1 MGQLS
6 AFTIYNASAGSG
18 KTYTLVKAY
27 ISILLQS
34 SNTHKYR
41 QLLAITFTNKAVAEM
56 KSRVLSTLQSFILH
70 SQDPEQPYPKMLED
84 IAKDLQVNPQEISKR
99 SEEILKNILH
109 NYAAFDIVTI
119 DTLTHRILRTFAKD
133 LGLSGNFEVSL
144 QVKEAY
150 EKAVDALIE
159 KAGTDEDITN
169 TLIDFALEKADDD
182 KSWDISFDL
191 NNIAA
196 LLTKEQDRE
205 AIEELSTK
213 SLSEFKSLKALLK
226 QKMSALEKE
235 MKQVAAQLLEKV
247 HEEGLERMNFS
258 RGSFYDH
265 LTKLAADPA
274 NMDFKAA
281 WKQNIEEYS
290 FYTKTAKDHVKES
303 IDLLKP
309 LLISAF
315 TTTKNGWLTYTKF
328 NEFYKKLTPLS
339 VLHLIHQE
347 LELIK
352 EEENLLLISD
362 FNKHI
367 YTYLKDQPAAFIY
380 ERLGE
385 RYSNYF
391 IDEFQD
397 TSIMQWENLIPLIA
411 SAIESE
417 SQDKVINSL
426 LLVGDPKQAI
436 YRWRGGEAEQFIA
449 LSQKKAPFSIPDV
462 EVQPLDTNWR
472 SHEEIILFN
481 NNFFSFLAQE
491 FTIESYKEIYATDNN
506 QKTNFRKGGLVSLSF
521 VSGKT
526 NEEIE
531 PLYLDSV
538 LHIIKEISQQDIPL
552 ENICILT
559 RKNSDG
565 AAIAQYLA
573 EQDIRVV
580 SAESLLLSSA
590 PVVHFVHAFLMGIAL
605 PNRPE
610 TMVLVLEYLADRFDL
625 QDPHHFI
632 ASWVHA
638 PTLSMFEMLATDYNV
653 DFSMHIF
660 NELPLYEG
668 VEYLIR
674 ALHLDKEG
682 DAFLMGYLDAVFEF
696 TQKNSSG
703 LSGFI
708 AYFEEKKDSLS
719 VKASARQD
727 AVQIMSIHKS
737 KGLEFPIV
745 IFPYAD
751 SKINPSHDEH
761 HWLPTD
767 PSEFGGF
774 EQLMFPHK
782 QGLSDMGAQG
792 IQLYDERQGQQ
803 QFDAINV
810 LYVALTRAVERLYV
824 ISRFRESKS
833 KSKPQYYGQ
842 LFEQYLLQNDLWVD
856 EHQTYSW
863 GTSNDFRT
871 PQSSPVIV
879 QNIPFNSSS
888 KEDHKVQLITKA
900 AFLWDEKRQDAISYG
915 NLIHE
920 LMGRIQYRD
929 QREQVI
935 DQAVQ
940 EGLITQENAAE
951 VAAVLER
958 IMSHSEL
965 KELYAPENTVYNERP
980 ILSADGETHIPD
992 RIEITPS
999 GIMTIIDY
1007 KTGIPQENHE
1017 FQLDRY
1023 TKVLST
1029 MGYEDPIRKLV
1040 YVNTEITVLNV

>member
-34 SNTHKYR
+34 SNRHKYR

-56 KSRVLSTLQSFILH
+56 KSRVLSTLQSFGLH
-70 SQDPEQPYPKMLED
+70 AQDPEQPYPKMLED
-84 IAKDLQVNPQEISKR
+84 IAEELNTSPLEISKR

-182 KSWDISFDL
+182 KSWNISFDL
-191 NNIAA
+191 NKIAS

-205 AIEELSTK
+205 AIAELSTK
-213 SLSEFKSLKALLK
+213 SLSDFQALKALLK
-226 QKMSALEKE
+226 KKMKALDKE
-235 MKQVAAQLLEKV
+235 VKLVASQLLEKV
-247 HEEGLERMNFS
+247 NGEGLERMSFS

-265 LTKLAADPA
+265 LIKLAEEPTSV
-274 NMDFKAA
+274 DFKAA
-281 WKQNIEEYS
+281 WKQDIEGYS
-290 FYTKTAKDHVKES
+290 FYTKAAKES
-303 IDLLKP
+303 VKDSIDQLKP
-309 LLISAF
+309 LLITTF
-315 TTTKNGWLTYTKF
+315 TATKNAWLTIIKL

-347 LELIK
+347 LEIIK

-397 TSIMQWENLIPLIA
+397 TSIMQWENLVPLIA

-449 LSQKKAPFSIPDV
+449 LSQKNSPFSIRDI

-481 NNFFSFLAQE
+481 NNFFSFLAQK
-491 FTIESYKEIYATDNN
+491 FTVDSYKEIYALDNN

-531 PLYLDSV
+531 PLYLDKI
-538 LHIIKEISQQDIPL
+538 LHIIKESSQKDIPL

-565 AAIAQYLA
+565 ASIAQYLA
-573 EQDIRVV
+573 EHHIKVV

-590 PVVHFVHAFLMGIAL
+590 PVVQFVHAFLMGIAL

-610 TMVLVLEYLADRFDL
+610 TIVTVLEYLAERFEL
-625 QDPHHFI
+625 RDPHHFI
-632 ASWVHA
+632 AQWVHK
-638 PTLSMFEMLATDYNV
+638 PTMAIFEMLATDHDVNFLMTV
-653 DFSMHIF
+653 F

-674 ALHLDKEG
+674 SLYLDKDG

-708 AYFEEKKDSLS
+708 DYFEEKNDSLS
-719 VKASARQD
+719 VKATERQD

-751 SKINPSHDEH
+751 SKIHPSHDDH

-767 PSEFGGF
+767 PKEFEGF
-774 EQLMFPHK
+774 EKLMFSHS
-782 QGLSDMGAQG
+782 QRLSDDGDLGAQR
-792 IQLYDERQGQQ
+792 YDERQGQQ

-810 LYVALTRAVERLYV
+810 LYVALTRAVERLYI

-833 KSKPQYYGQ
+833 KGKPQYYGQ
-842 LFEQYLLQNDLWVD
+842 LFEHYLLENTLWVD

-863 GTSNDFRT
+863 GASNDFQT
-871 PQSSPVIV
+871 PQSIPTTVED
-879 QNIPFNSSS
+879 IPFISSA
-888 KEDHKVQLITKA
+888 KEDHKIQLITKA
-900 AFLWDEKRQDAISYG
+900 SFLWDEKRQDAISYG

-920 LMGRIQYRD
+920 LMGRILYRD
-929 QREQVI
+929 QRERVI
-935 DQAVQ
+935 DQATQ
-940 EGLITQENAAE
+940 EGLITKEDSAE
-951 VAAVLER
+951 VAAILDS
-958 IMSHSEL
+958 IMNHDDL
-965 KELYAPENTVYNERP
+965 KELYTPENTVYNERP
-980 ILSADGETHIPD
+980 ILSVDGETHIPD
-992 RIEITPS
+992 RLEITPS
-999 GIMTIIDY
+999 GVITIIDY
-1007 KTGIPQENHE
+1007 KTGIPQESHE

-1023 TKVLST
+1023 TEVLGA
-1029 MGYEDPIRKLV
+1029 MGYDNPIRKLV

>member
-27 ISILLQS
+27 ISVLLKS
-34 SNTHKYR
+34 SNRHKYR

-56 KSRVLSTLQSFILH
+56 KTRVLSTLQSFA
-70 SQDPEQPYPKMLED
+70 QFAEDPNQVLPTMLED
-84 IAKDLQVNPQEISKR
+84 IAKDLQATPLEIAKR

-169 TLIDFALEKADDD
+169 TLVDFALEKADDD
-182 KSWDISFDL
+182 KSWDISLDL
-191 NNIAA
+191 NKIAS

-205 AIEELSTK
+205 AIAELSTK
-213 SLSEFKSLKALLK
+213 SLADFQALKALLK
-226 QKMSALEKE
+226 KRMSLIKKE
-235 MKQVAAQLLEKV
+235 MKETASLVLEKI
-247 HEEGLERMNFS
+247 HEESLEKMSFN
-258 RGSFYDH
+258 RGYFYGH
-265 LTKLAADPA
+265 LEKLAKDPININFNA
-274 NMDFKAA
+274 G
-281 WKQNIEEYS
+281 WKKDIEGYS
-290 FYTKTAKDHVKES
+290 FYTKSAKENVKES
-303 IDLLKP
+303 IDMLKP
-309 LLISAF
+309 VLISAF
-315 TTTKNGWLTYTKF
+315 ITTKNAWLTYSKLAD
-328 NEFYKKLTPLS
+328 FYKRLTPLS
-339 VLHLIHQE
+339 VLHLIHRE

-367 YTYLKDQPAAFIY
+367 YTYLKEQPAAFIY

-411 SAIESE
+411 NAIESHT
-417 SQDKVINSL
+417 QDTVINSL

-449 LSQKKAPFSIPDV
+449 LSHKITPFSIPEVDV
-462 EVQPLDTNWR
+462 RDLDTNWR
-472 SHEEIILFN
+472 SHEEIIQFN
-481 NNFFSFLAQE
+481 NSFFSFLSQE
-491 FTIESYKEIYATDNN
+491 FSIDNYKDIYAADNS

-521 VSGKT
+521 ISGKT
-526 NEEIE
+526 NEEVE
-531 PLYLDSV
+531 PLYLAKI
-538 LHIIKEISQQDIPL
+538 LNIITEVIQQDIPL
-552 ENICILT
+552 GSICILT

-565 AAIAQYLA
+565 AAIAQFLA
-573 EQDIRVV
+573 EQKIKVV
-580 SAESLLLSSA
+580 SAESLLLMSD
-590 PVVHFVHAFLMGIAL
+590 PVVHFIHSFLMGIVL

-610 TMVLVLEYLADRFDL
+610 NMVLVLEYLAKRFQL

-632 ASWVHA
+632 AKWVHES
-638 PTLSMFEMLATDYNV
+638 TDTVFEMLASKHGL
-653 DFSMHIF
+653 DFSIHAF

-668 VEYLIR
+668 IEYLVR
-674 ALHLDKEG
+674 ALQLDKDG

-703 LSGFI
+703 LSGFVD
-708 AYFEEKKDSLS
+708 YFEEKQDSLS
-719 VKASARQD
+719 IKATARQD

-751 SKINPSHDEH
+751 SQINQTNDGH

-767 PSEFGGF
+767 PLEFGGF

-782 QGLSDMGAQG
+782 QGLSDLGEQG
-792 IQLYDERQGQQ
+792 EQLFDERHGQQ

-810 LYVALTRAVERLYV
+810 LYVALTRAVERLYI
-824 ISRFRESKS
+824 ISRFRESAN
-833 KSKPQYYGQ
+833 KPNYYGQ
-842 LFEQYLLQNDLWVD
+842 LFMVYLRQNNLWVD
-856 EHQTYSW
+856 ENETYIW
-863 GTSNDFRT
+863 GNPNGYDT
-871 PQSSPVIV
+871 PKPIPTIV
-879 QNIPFNSSS
+879 EEIPFISSA
-888 KEDHKVQLITKA
+888 KEDHEIDVITKA
-900 AFLWDEKRQDAISYG
+900 SFLWDEKRQEAISYG

-929 QREQVI
+929 QREQVV
-935 DQAVQ
+935 DQAIQ
-940 EGLITQENAAE
+940 EGLITKESA
-951 VAAVLER
+951 AAVTTILDQ
-958 IMSHSEL
+958 IMNHSDL
-965 KELYAPENTVYNERP
+965 KDLYLTENTIYNERP
-980 ILSADGETHIPD
+980 ILSADGDTHIPD
-992 RIEITPS
+992 RVEITPS
-999 GIMTIIDY
+999 GVMTIIDY

-1023 TKVLST
+1023 TKVLSAMSYT
-1029 MGYEDPIRKLV
+1029 NPIRKLV
-1040 YVNTEITVLNV
+1040 YVNSEITVLNV

>member
-27 ISILLQS
+27 ISVLLKS
-34 SNTHKYR
+34 SNRHKYR

-56 KSRVLSTLQSFILH
+56 KSRVLSTLQSFA
-70 SQDPEQPYPKMLED
+70 QFAEDPNQALPNMLED
-84 IAKDLQVNPQEISKR
+84 IAKDLQATPLDISRR

-159 KAGTDEDITN
+159 KAGSDEDITN
-169 TLIDFALEKADDD
+169 TLVDFALEKADDD

-191 NNIAA
+191 NKIAS

-205 AIEELSTK
+205 AISELSTK
-213 SLSEFKSLKALLK
+213 SLADFQALKALLK
-226 QKMSALEKE
+226 KRMSGLKKEIKETASQVLEKI
-235 MKQVAAQLLEKV
+235 

-265 LTKLAADPA
+265 LDKLALGPL
-274 NMDFKAA
+274 NVDFKAG
-281 WKQNIEEYS
+281 WKKDIEGYS
-290 FYTKTAKDHVKES
+290 FYTKTAKENVKES
-303 IDLLKP
+303 IDMLTP
-309 LLISAF
+309 ILISAF
-315 TTTKNGWLTYTKF
+315 TTTKNGWLTYSKL
-328 NEFYKKLTPLS
+328 NDFYKRLTPLS

-347 LELIK
+347 LQLIK

-367 YTYLKDQPAAFIY
+367 YTYLKEQPAAFIY

-411 SAIESE
+411 NAIESE
-417 SQDKVINSL
+417 AQDTVINSL

-449 LSQKKAPFSIPDV
+449 LSHKITPFSIPDV
-462 EVQPLDTNWR
+462 DVRDLDTNWR
-472 SHEEIILFN
+472 SHEEIIQFN
-481 NNFFSFLAQE
+481 NSFFSFLAQE
-491 FTIESYKEIYATDNN
+491 FSIDNYRDIYAADNN
-506 QKTNFRKGGLVSLSF
+506 QKTNFRKGGVVSLSF
-521 VSGKT
+521 ISGKT
-526 NEEIE
+526 NEEVE
-531 PLYLDSV
+531 PLYLAKI
-538 LHIIKEISQQDIPL
+538 LNIIMEVSQQYIPL
-552 ENICILT
+552 GSICILT

-565 AAIAQYLA
+565 AAIAQFLA
-573 EQDIRVV
+573 EQKIKVV
-580 SAESLLLSSA
+580 SAESLLLMSD
-590 PVVHFVHAFLMGIAL
+590 PVVHFIHSFLLGIVL

-610 TMVLVLEYLADRFDL
+610 NMVLILEYLAKRFQL

-632 ASWVHA
+632 SKWVHA
-638 PTLSMFEMLATDYNV
+638 PTDVVFEMLANEHSL
-653 DFSMHIF
+653 DFSLHAF

-668 VEYLIR
+668 VEYLVR
-674 ALHLDKEG
+674 ALLLDKDG

-703 LSGFI
+703 LSGFVD
-708 AYFEEKKDSLS
+708 YFEEKKDSLS
-719 VKASARQD
+719 IKATARQD

-751 SKINPSHDEH
+751 SQINQNNDGH

-767 PSEFGGF
+767 PLEFGGF

-782 QGLSDMGAQG
+782 QGLSALGEQEE
-792 IQLYDERQGQQ
+792 QLFDERHGQQ

-833 KSKPQYYGQ
+833 KPNYYGQ
-842 LFEQYLLQNDLWVD
+842 LFMHYLRQNNLWVD
-856 EHQTYSW
+856 ENETYSW
-863 GTSNDFRT
+863 GNPNDFDT
-871 PQSSPVIV
+871 PIPIPTIV
-879 QNIPFNSSS
+879 EEIPFISSA
-888 KEDHKVQLITKA
+888 KEDHEIDLITKA
-900 AFLWDEKRQDAISYG
+900 SFLWDEKRQEAISYG

-920 LMGRIQYRD
+920 LMGRIQFRD
-929 QREQVI
+929 QREQVV
-935 DQAVQ
+935 DQAIQ
-940 EGLITQENAAE
+940 EGLITNES
-951 VAAVLER
+951 AVSVTNILDR
-958 IMSHSEL
+958 IMNHSEL
-965 KELYAPENTVYNERP
+965 KELYNTENTVYNERP
-980 ILSADGETHIPD
+980 ILSADGDTHIPD
-992 RIEITPS
+992 RLEITPS
-999 GIMTIIDY
+999 NVMTIIDY

-1023 TKVLST
+1023 TKVLSA
-1029 MGYEDPIRKLV
+1029 MGYHNPIRKLV
-1040 YVNTEITVLNV
+1040 YVNSEITVLSV